1 MQKLFYIG
9 ILFLFLWGCSPRF
22 KFGKNE
28 ERIWTFTYIKSVDNQ
43 KIKLKKYL
51 EKNWFAMDSIAVKQ
65 KLIAQYELY
74 ENKSTDSLAKW
85 DYIVAVEYFNTK
97 GYEGIAEK
105 FEEIRKKH
113 KTVKIEELG
122 FKELGKVVGSE
133 TITKKMYSRK
143 KS

>member
-1 MQKLFYIG
+1 LR
-9 ILFLFLWGCSPRF
+9 S
-22 KFGKNE
+22 GKNE
-28 ERIWTFTYIKSVDNQ
+28 EKIWTFTYIKSVDNQ
-43 KIKLKKYL
+43 KDKLKKYL
-51 EKNWFAMDSIAVKQ
+51 EKNWFAMDSVAVKQ

-74 ENKSTDSLAKW
+74 ENQSIDSLAKW
-85 DYIVAVEYFNTK
+85 DYIVAVEYFNKK

-133 TITKKMYSRK
+133 TITKKTYPRK